1 MFDTI
6 LFDLDG
12 TLTDPKIGIT
22 KCAQYALKS
31 FGIDEP
37 DLDRLE
43 GFIGPPLQQ
52 SFMEYYGFDSEK
64 ANAAIVKYR
73 ERFSTVGLFENS
85 VFPGIIDL
93 LAYLKRSGKTLAVAT
108 SKPEIFMH
116 QILERYRLASFFD
129 LVVGSEIDGTRVD
142 KAEVIEEVLK
152 RLDLKGTDR
161 ANVAMVGD
169 RKFDII
175 GAKACGIRSI
185 GVRYGYAVENE
196 LESAGADYIF
206 STVDELKDFF

>member
-22 KCAQYALKS
+22 KCAQYALHS

-52 SFMEYYGFDSEK
+52 SFMEYYGFDSEQ
-64 ANAAIVKYR
+64 ANAAIAKYR

-93 LAYLKRSGKTLAVAT
+93 LAHLKRSGKTLAVAT
-108 SKPEIFMH
+108 SKPEVFMR
-116 QILERYRLASFFD
+116 QILERYGLASFFD
-129 LVVGSEIDGTRVD
+129 LAIGSEIDGARVD

-152 RLDLKGTDR
+152 RLDLNGTDL
-161 ANVAMVGD
+161 AKVVMVGD
-169 RKFDII
+169 RKYDII
-175 GAKACGIRSI
+175 GAKACGISAI

-196 LESAGADYIF
+196 LESAGADYLF
-206 STVDELKDFF
+206 STVDELKDFL

>member
-108 SKPEIFMH
+108 SKPEVFMH
-116 QILERYRLASFFD
+116 QILERYGLASFFD
-129 LVVGSEIDGTRVD
+129 LAVGSETDGTRVD
-142 KAEVIEEVLK
+142 KTEVIEEVLK
-152 RLDLKGTDR
+152 RLDLNGTDR
-161 ANVAMVGD
+161 AKVAMVGD

-175 GAKACGIRSI
+175 GAKACGISAI

-206 STVDELKDFF
+206 ATVDELKDFL

>member
-64 ANAAIVKYR
+64 ANAAIAKYR
-73 ERFSTVGLFENS
+73 ERFSTVGLFENN

-108 SKPEIFMH
+108 SKPEVFMH
-116 QILERYRLASFFD
+116 QILEKYGLASFFD
-129 LVVGSEIDGTRVD
+129 LAIGSEIDGARVD

-152 RLDLKGTDR
+152 RLDLNGTDR
-161 ANVAMVGD
+161 AKVVMVGD

-175 GAKACGIRSI
+175 GAKACGIRAI

-206 STVDELKDFF
+206 STVDELKDFL

>member
-22 KCAQYALKS
+22 KCAQYALRC

-43 GFIGPPLQQ
+43 CFIGPPLVQ

-64 ANAAIVKYR
+64 ANAAVEKYR
-73 ERFSTVGLFENS
+73 ERFSSVGLFEN
-85 VFPGIIDL
+85 VLFPGIIDL
-93 LAYLKRSGKTLAVAT
+93 LTHLKQNGKTLAVAT
-108 SKPEIFMH
+108 SKPEVYMH
-116 QILERYRLASFFD
+116 QILERYGLASFFD
-129 LVVGSEIDGTRVD
+129 VVVGSELDGTRND
-142 KAEVIEEVLK
+142 KTEVIEEVLM
-152 RLDLKGTDR
+152 RLGLKGADR
-161 ANVAMVGD
+161 AKVAMVGD

-175 GAKACGIRSI
+175 GAKACGINTI
-185 GVRYGYAVENE
+185 GVRYGYAEENE
-196 LESAGADYIF
+196 LETAEADYIF
-206 STVDELKDFF
+206 SDIDELKDFL